1 MKRIEISGG
10 KALYGTVSIQGSKNA
25 VLPMIAAA
33 ILTDE
38 KVTITNCPHIDDV
51 YTMLNLMTE
60 IGCRIRFE
68 NHILEIWSDSDIN
81 PRIRRIKQEKS
92 VPQ

>member
-60 IGCRIRFE
+60 IAVSGLKTIYLKYGQ
-68 NHILEIWSDSDIN
+68 IQI
-81 PRIRRIKQEKS
+81 
-92 VPQ
+92 